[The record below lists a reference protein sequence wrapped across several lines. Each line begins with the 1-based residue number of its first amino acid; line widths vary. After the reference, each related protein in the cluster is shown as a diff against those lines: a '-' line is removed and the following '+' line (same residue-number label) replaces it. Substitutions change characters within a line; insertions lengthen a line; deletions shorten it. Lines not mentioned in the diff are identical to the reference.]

1 MLQII
6 WYLGADVEAHAGNAV
21 VHGCEIRNE
30 TPAHSQ
36 TSVSMAPNPSFLPL
50 RSKAMMP
57 SSEFYFDEVLRP
69 EAGQADVYQV
79 AVAPV
84 VEDVLSGYNGTV
96 LAYGQT
102 GADPMKLLDLQ
113 QNLS

>member
-1 MLQII
+1 
-6 WYLGADVEAHAGNAV
+6 
-21 VHGCEIRNE
+21 
-30 TPAHSQ
+30 
-36 TSVSMAPNPSFLPL
+36 MALISSFLPL
-50 RSKAMMP
+50 CSKAMMP

-84 VEDVLSGYNGTV
+84 VEDVLGGYNGTV

-102 GADPMKLLDLQ
+102 GAGPVKLQ
-113 QNLS
+113 RF